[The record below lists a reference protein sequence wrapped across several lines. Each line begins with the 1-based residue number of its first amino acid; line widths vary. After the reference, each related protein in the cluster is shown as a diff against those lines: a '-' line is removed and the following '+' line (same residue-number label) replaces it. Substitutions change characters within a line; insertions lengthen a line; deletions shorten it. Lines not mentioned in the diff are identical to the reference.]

1 MNVSLRFKYYA
12 YHICWCRIYDVK
24 VNNYFFLF
32 LDSDLTMDDLGHP
45 NGSPAHS
52 GSHGN
57 LASAAD
63 YDYLI
68 KFLALGR
75 LPNHV

>member
-1 MNVSLRFKYYA
+1 M
-12 YHICWCRIYDVK
+12 
-24 VNNYFFLF
+24 FL

-75 LPNHV
+75 YIPKQTKYDSDSDSEKLQV